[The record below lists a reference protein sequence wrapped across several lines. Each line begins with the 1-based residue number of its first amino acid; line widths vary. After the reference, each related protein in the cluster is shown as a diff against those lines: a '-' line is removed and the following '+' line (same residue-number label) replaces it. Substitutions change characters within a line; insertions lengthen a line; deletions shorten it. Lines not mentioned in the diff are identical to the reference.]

1 MFIQPSLKIN
11 KPTRIDLL
19 ITFQALKFRGIAC
32 SKELSQKET
41 TKYLRNTLIRK
52 LSSPN
57 GGVFLS
63 LWKTSPVHSAGTT
76 LVVDQDS
83 KHFIQFFS
91 AHSHPFS
98 PSHIFFSQSQQNW
111 DCSNVHPCILFLSPL
126 FMNFNLVLA
135 ELLPKRILS
144 VNARPFP
151 AHVGDKI
158 YLRCLVLYRLRYS
171 QWPSN
176 VIHGSSDIEKY
187 ISKAIVLRIWSFH
200 FVHHFPF
207 VPRAKSDRKLSFV
220 ARYFITF
227 IFPRKLIFF
236 ILLLPWLGKIFDKM
250 FPKCVFLINFIKT
263 KDAQHLEDTHTAS
276 HSSEQTMES
285 VTNYLTEVCLKG
297 TYTLKVSQISKLI
310 SRSCWNIW
318 SKHASASK
326 KCIKDVGMLLTKQ
339 QTDQGLALIR

>member
-111 DCSNVHPCILFLSPL
+111 DCSNVHPYILFLSHL
-126 FMNFNLVLA
+126 FMNFNLVQA
-135 ELLPKRILS
+135 ELLSRRILS
-144 VNARPFP
+144 VNASPFP
-151 AHVGDKI
+151 AHVGDEI
-158 YLRCLVLYRLRYS
+158 YLRCLVLDELRYS
-171 QWPSN
+171 QWPSST
-176 VIHGSSDIEKY
+176 IHGSSDIEKY
-187 ISKAIVLRIWSFH
+187 FSNAIVLRIWLFH
-200 FVHHFPF
+200 FVHQFPF

-236 ILLLPWLGKIFDKM
+236 HF
-250 FPKCVFLINFIKT
+250 V
-263 KDAQHLEDTHTAS
+263 AS
-276 HSSEQTMES
+276 MARE
-285 VTNYLTEVCLKG
+285 
-297 TYTLKVSQISKLI
+297 
-310 SRSCWNIW
+310 NIW
-318 SKHASASK
+318 QNVSKI
-326 KCIKDVGMLLTKQ
+326 CFFN
-339 QTDQGLALIR
+339 